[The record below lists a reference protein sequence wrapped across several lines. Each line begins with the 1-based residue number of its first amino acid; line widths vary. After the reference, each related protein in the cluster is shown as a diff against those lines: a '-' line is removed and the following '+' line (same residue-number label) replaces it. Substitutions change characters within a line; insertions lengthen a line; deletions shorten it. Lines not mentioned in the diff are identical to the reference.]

1 MADVEVVKAN
11 ISKTREQIATLRSQ
25 LQILNQLKP
34 LRQAL
39 KNLGV
44 RAKNTEDKKVLRRLT
59 AQRAEVRSRIAK
71 LKINL
76 TTTMTQEAARKRAL
90 ALIEKL
96 RSLNA
101 QLTESAKTKTNS

>member
-1 MADVEVVKAN
+1 MSDVEVVRAN

-44 RAKNTEDKKVLRRLT
+44 RSKNTEDKKVLRRLA
-59 AQRAEVRSRIAK
+59 AQRAVVRSRIAK
-71 LKINL
+71 LKVNL
-76 TTTMTQEAARKRAL
+76 TTTMTQEAARKR

-101 QLTESAKTKTNS
+101 QLTESAKTKSKS

>member
-1 MADVEVVKAN
+1 MADVEVVRAN

-44 RAKNTEDKKVLRRLT
+44 RSKNTEDKKVLRRLA

-71 LKINL
+71 LKVNL

-90 ALIEKL
+90 TLIEKL

-101 QLTESAKTKTNS
+101 QLTESAKTKSNS

>member
-1 MADVEVVKAN
+1 MSDVEVVRAN

-44 RAKNTEDKKVLRRLT
+44 RSKNTEDKKVLRRLA

-71 LKINL
+71 LKVNL

-90 ALIEKL
+90 TLIEKL

-101 QLTESAKTKTNS
+101 QLTESAKTKSKS